1 MMSFFTILEKN
12 EVKTLAIG
20 CFDGIHL
27 GHLELIKRLDLNGAL
42 LVINKFKGEILS
54 DFKQKQELSK
64 RAIFTLEFEK
74 IRYLKAQDF
83 LHLLRQEFKFLEHI
97 VVGYDFVF
105 GHNKEAKAFDIER
118 LSGIKTSIVPEF
130 KLDGLSVH
138 ASLIKDFLARGEVKK
153 AERFLGRKYSIK
165 ARVIRGQGLGKKE
178 LFATLNLRNCNYF
191 LPKNGVYASMI
202 KIKEERFKSVSFLG
216 VRSTDSAFSIE
227 THILENFEKIVR
239 LDEEVEL
246 FFVEFLRE
254 NESFRD
260 LKALKQKISQD
271 IEKTKEILGNER

>member
-1 MMSFFTILEKN
+1 MSFFTILEKN

-130 KLDGLSVH
+130 KLDGLSAH

-178 LFATLNLRNCNYF
+178 LFATLNLENLDYF

-202 KIKEERFKSVSFLG
+202 KIGEECFKSVSFLG
-216 VRSTDSAFSIE
+216 VRSTDLAFSIE
-227 THILENFEKIVR
+227 THILENFEKIVQ

-254 NESFRD
+254 NESFSD

>member
-1 MMSFFTILEKN
+1 MSFFTILEKN

-54 DFKQKQELSK
+54 DFKQKQELGK

-74 IRYLKAQDF
+74 IRHLKAQDF

-105 GHNKEAKAFDIER
+105 GHNKEAGAFDIER

-178 LFATLNLRNCNYF
+178 LFATLNLENLDYF

-202 KIKEERFKSVSFLG
+202 KIGEERFKSVSFLG
-216 VRSTDSAFSIE
+216 VRSTDLAFSVE
-227 THILENFEKIVR
+227 THIVEEFQKEVR
-239 LDEEVEL
+239 VGEEVEL
-246 FFVEFLRE
+246 FFIEFLRE
-254 NESFRD
+254 NEKFSN
-260 LKALKQKISQD
+260 LKALKEKIKQD
-271 IEKTKEILGNER
+271 VEQAKEILSDER

>member
-54 DFKQKQELSK
+54 DFKQKQELGK

-74 IRYLKAQDF
+74 IRHLKAQDF

-105 GHNKEAKAFDIER
+105 GHNKEAGAFDIER

-178 LFATLNLRNCNYF
+178 LFATLNLENLDYF

-202 KIKEERFKSVSFLG
+202 KIGEERFKSVSFLG
-216 VRSTDSAFSIE
+216 VRSTDLAFSVE
-227 THILENFEKIVR
+227 THIVEEFQKEVR
-239 LDEEVEL
+239 VGEEVEL
-246 FFVEFLRE
+246 FFIEFLRE
-254 NESFRD
+254 NEKFSN
-260 LKALKQKISQD
+260 LKALKEKIKQD
-271 IEKTKEILGNER
+271 VEQAKEILSDER